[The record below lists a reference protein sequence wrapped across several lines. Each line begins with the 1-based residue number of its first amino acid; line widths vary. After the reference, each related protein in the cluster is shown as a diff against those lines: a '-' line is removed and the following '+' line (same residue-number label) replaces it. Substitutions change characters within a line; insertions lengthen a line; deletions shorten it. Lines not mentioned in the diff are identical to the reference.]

1 MIGWGLIMTEASYP
15 VSGLPLARCLWPTPL
30 PSIQSSLPA
39 HTPYSTLYTLIPGL
53 NPTTAAFKARVL
65 SFTSPDGSIGAPT
78 TIVAPRR

>member
-53 NPTTAAFKARVL
+53 NPTTAAFNSRVFSL
-65 SFTSPDGSIGAPT
+65 TSPDGSIGAPMK
-78 TIVAPRR
+78 IVTPRR